1 MLDREAWQR
10 HVEPDD
16 ECRRMRLESR
26 LSRIELD
33 RPVLHRRARPGLD
46 LQSDRSGCFF
56 VINEK
61 IHAVVVSQG
70 CER

>member
-1 MLDREAWQR
+1 MLDREARQR

-16 ECRRMRLESR
+16 ECRRMRFESR

-46 LQSDRSGCFF
+46 LEPDRSGRFF
-56 VINEK
+56 IIDEK
-61 IHAVVVSQG
+61 IHPVVVSQRR
-70 CER
+70 ER